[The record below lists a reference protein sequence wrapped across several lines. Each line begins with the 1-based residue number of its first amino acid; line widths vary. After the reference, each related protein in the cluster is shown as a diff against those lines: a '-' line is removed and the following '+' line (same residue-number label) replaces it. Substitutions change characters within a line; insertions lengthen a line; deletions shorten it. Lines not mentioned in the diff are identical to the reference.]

1 MIVDVHT
8 HIYPKIYIPRL
19 KALSAQYDFEVKY
32 GDTELPTIY

>member
-19 KALSAQYDFEVKY
+19 KALGAQYDFEIKY
-32 GDTELPTIY
+32 GDTHIYHRR